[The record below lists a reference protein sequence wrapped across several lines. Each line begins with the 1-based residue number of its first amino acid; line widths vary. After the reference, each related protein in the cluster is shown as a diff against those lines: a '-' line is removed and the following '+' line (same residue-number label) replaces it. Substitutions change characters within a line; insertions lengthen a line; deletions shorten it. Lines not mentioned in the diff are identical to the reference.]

1 MSIKLIVI
9 IRDDA
14 PLIHAQGSPLFRKAE
29 IELTPDQVGQIKMRN
44 TGRIGNLE
52 IMESVDRV
60 FLQREEKEK
69 PGAVVV
75 PPGTIVGH
83 QASSKTTGGMNVAIG
98 EKPGCETRFALLG
111 YAAYRHSAEEK
122 EKP

>member
-1 MSIKLIVI
+1 MDKWSALREWAEGQGVKAWRTHSVKRFVAFDHI
-9 IRDDA
+9 I
-14 PLIHAQGSPLFRKAE
+14 QE
-29 IELTPDQVGQIKMRN
+29 M
-44 TGRIGNLE
+44 
-52 IMESVDRV
+52 DR
-60 FLQREEKEK
+60 LDREEKEK

-98 EKPGCETRFALLG
+98 EK
-111 YAAYRHSAEEK
+111 